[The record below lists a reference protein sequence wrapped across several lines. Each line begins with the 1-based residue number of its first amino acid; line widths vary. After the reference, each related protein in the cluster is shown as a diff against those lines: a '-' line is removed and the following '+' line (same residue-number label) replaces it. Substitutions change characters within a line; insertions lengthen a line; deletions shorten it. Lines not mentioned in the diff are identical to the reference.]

1 MGWGEWPDDLAEQQ
15 AAALAEY
22 QAQQHTPFER
32 NLLEALGEIA
42 DTLAVIAG
50 AHRPAAV
57 PQAVGDRAAER
68 LAAKHTALPYPFWAG
83 VVRDV
88 IADLQWTPD
97 ADPAGRGGELT
108 QPAQEAS
115 ASAGPQDT
123 PRPGP
128 AHPYLAATQEL
139 VAKANRG
146 VVDRAEFA
154 AEFFPQ
160 HTQGTAPH
168 SGDATNH

>member
-1 MGWGEWPDDLAEQQ
+1 MAGWGGTWNDSLAEEQ
-15 AAALAEY
+15 AAAQAAY
-22 QAQQHTPFER
+22 QAQQSTPFER
-32 NLLEALGEIA
+32 DLLAALAEIA

-50 AHRPAAV
+50 AHRPAAI

-68 LAAKHTALPYPFWAG
+68 LAAKHTDKPYPFWAK

-88 IADLQWTPD
+88 LADLQWTPD

-115 ASAGPQDT
+115 TSAGPQDT

-128 AHPYLAATQEL
+128 AHPYLAATQDMC
-139 VAKANRG
+139 A
-146 VVDRAEFA
+146 RAAHA